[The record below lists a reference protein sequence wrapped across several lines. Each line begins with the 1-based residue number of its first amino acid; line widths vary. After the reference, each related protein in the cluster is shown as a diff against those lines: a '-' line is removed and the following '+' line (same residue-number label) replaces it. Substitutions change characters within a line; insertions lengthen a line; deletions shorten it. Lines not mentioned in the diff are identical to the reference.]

1 MVAVNFRNRINAS
14 SRDSLIDQTFNQLE
28 YPLYKQLVDHM
39 WARLIKDMWDPLY
52 QPLTEQLEEDHVHS
66 QAAD

>member
-1 MVAVNFRNRINAS
+1 MSAVNFRNRINAH

-28 YPLYKQLVDHM
+28 YPLYTRLVNCM

-52 QPLTEQLEEDHVHS
+52 HPLNDQLMDDRVRR
-66 QAAD
+66 